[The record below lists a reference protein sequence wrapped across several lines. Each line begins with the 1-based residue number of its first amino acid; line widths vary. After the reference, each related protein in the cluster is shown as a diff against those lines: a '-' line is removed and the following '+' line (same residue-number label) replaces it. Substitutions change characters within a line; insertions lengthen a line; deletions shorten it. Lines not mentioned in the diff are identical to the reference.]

1 MTFTTEVFVW
11 LGICIT
17 GLVTSVL
24 ALRLSHL
31 VLEEAHQ
38 LSKDQDVTE
47 GAGHLRRVQVLRVVG
62 WSFMVFLGILVLLQ
76 PPPASPVGSVTT
88 VGLLVRWV
96 LIGGVGIAA
105 FETANDYLFARHL
118 WRRRKVEHL

>member
-17 GLVTSVL
+17 GLVTSAL
-24 ALRLSHL
+24 ALRLAHL

-38 LSKDQDVTE
+38 LSKDQDVID

-62 WSFMVFLGILVLLQ
+62 WAAMVFLGILVLLQ
-76 PPPASPVGSVTT
+76 PAPASPVGSVTT
-88 VGLLVRWV
+88 VGLIIRWV
-96 LIGGVGIAA
+96 LIGGVAIAA
-105 FETANDYLFARHL
+105 FETANDYLFARYL
-118 WRRRKVEHL
+118 WRRRKSENT